1 MREDIIIKHLKNLT
15 LKNNKIKDA
24 FIMGID
30 GLLISV
36 MEKKEDNQSIAA
48 RMAGVID
55 AAKRIEN
62 KIPEALSVIVKN
74 EKIVAIPLSE
84 NFLIVLI
91 ASKDI
96 NSFSVI
102 KLVDKNKQNILNM
115 IEKREFGDLFSY
127 NPVEVE
133 GLDI

>member
-1 MREDIIIKHLKNLT
+1 MREDILIKHLKNLT
-15 LKNNKIKDA
+15 LENNKIKNA

-36 MEKKEDNQSIAA
+36 MEKKKDNQEIAA

-62 KIPEALSVIVKN
+62 RIPEALSVMTKN
-74 EKIVAIPLSE
+74 GKIIAIPLSE

-96 NSFSVI
+96 NSWGVI

-127 NPVEVE
+127 NPTEVE

>member
-1 MREDIIIKHLKNLT
+1 
-15 LKNNKIKDA
+15 
-24 FIMGID
+24 
-30 GLLISV
+30 
-36 MEKKEDNQSIAA
+36 
-48 RMAGVID
+48 MAGVID

-62 KIPEALSVIVKN
+62 KIPEALSVIVRN

>member
-1 MREDIIIKHLKNLT
+1 MREDILIKHLKNLT
-15 LKNNKIKDA
+15 LENNKIKNA

-36 MEKKEDNQSIAA
+36 MEKKKDNQEIAA

-62 KIPEALSVIVKN
+62 RIPEALSVMTKN
-74 EKIVAIPLSE
+74 GKIIAIPLSE

>member
-15 LKNNKIKDA
+15 LENNKIKDA

-62 KIPEALSVIVKN
+62 KIPEALSVIVRN

-102 KLVDKNKQNILNM
+102 KLVGKNKQNILNM

>member
-1 MREDIIIKHLKNLT
+1 MREDILIKHLKNLT
-15 LKNNKIKDA
+15 LENNKIKNA

-36 MEKKEDNQSIAA
+36 MDKKEDNQIIAA

-62 KIPEALSVIVKN
+62 RIPEALSVMIKDK
-74 EKIVAIPLSE
+74 KIIAIPLSE

-91 ASKDI
+91 ASEDI
-96 NSFSVI
+96 DSFSVI
-102 KLVDKNKQNILNM
+102 KLIDKNKQNILSM
-115 IEKREFGDLFSY
+115 IEKREFSDLFSY
-127 NPVEVE
+127 NPAKVD

>member
-1 MREDIIIKHLKNLT
+1 MREDILIKHLKNLT
-15 LKNNKIKDA
+15 LENNKIKNA

-62 KIPEALSVIVKN
+62 RIPEALSVMAKN
-74 EKIVAIPLSE
+74 EKIIAIPLSE

-96 NSFSVI
+96 NSWSVI

-127 NPVEVE
+127 NPTEVE

>member
-15 LKNNKIKDA
+15 LENNKIKDA

-62 KIPEALSVIVKN
+62 KIPEALSVIVRN

-127 NPVEVE
+127 NPTEVE

>member
-1 MREDIIIKHLKNLT
+1 MREDILIKHLKNLT
-15 LKNNKIKDA
+15 LENNKIKNA

-62 KIPEALSVIVKN
+62 RIPEALSVMAKN
-74 EKIVAIPLSE
+74 EKIIAIPLSE

-96 NSFSVI
+96 NSWSVI

-127 NPVEVE
+127 NPAKVE

>member
-15 LKNNKIKDA
+15 LENNKIKDA

-62 KIPEALSVIVKN
+62 KIPEALSVIVRN